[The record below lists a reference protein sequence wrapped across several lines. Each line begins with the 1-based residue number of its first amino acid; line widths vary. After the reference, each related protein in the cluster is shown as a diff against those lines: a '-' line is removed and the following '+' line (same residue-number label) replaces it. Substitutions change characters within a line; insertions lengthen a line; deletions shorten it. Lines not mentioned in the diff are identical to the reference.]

1 MRVISEAEA
10 SQGEKLM
17 MLVDN
22 CYHFTHRTCFKKYA
36 KKTMLTMTKMEKKIH
51 HHTLT
56 EETLV
61 LSQIAVLLHRMTQ
74 IS

>member
-36 KKTMLTMTKMEKKIH
+36 KKTMLTMTKNGGFNDPKCNKCHNVIDEFN
-51 HHTLT
+51 LQELLGA
-56 EETLV
+56 EEL
-61 LSQIAVLLHRMTQ
+61 
-74 IS
+74 